1 MHMAQL
7 SGRFCGRKWTRSGAS
22 GREESV
28 TGSASMQNALDNGWE
43 PHPERTNQSTG
54 SESWSQNGNVRFK
67 RRQLGNRDG
76 Y

>member
-1 MHMAQL
+1 MESCKEPKRRIGDRHYKN
-7 SGRFCGRKWTRSGAS
+7 CINTN
-22 GREESV
+22 ESV
-28 TGSASMQNALDNGWE
+28 TGSASMQDALDNGWK